1 MNRRPLYASL
11 LLSLL
16 AVGALAA
23 SLLTGGTPALGL
35 DLEGGVSVIYSP
47 VLQEGEEEPD
57 DFDEVLDETVEVIR
71 NRVDSLGVAEPDI
84 TRQGGEILVQLPG
97 IDDEDRV
104 QEIIGRT
111 AQLTFRKVQE
121 EIPPGAPGY
130 EEAVDCGDAP
140 PETVPDDE
148 SIVLCQREDQALDPE
163 NPFKYRVGPAEIPGS
178 AIEQAFA
185 TIGGGGFVVSL
196 DLDDEGA
203 EQFAQITS
211 ELACVRDGLS
221 PDGDPPAADEEVGTG
236 LFAIVLDGRVYSAP
250 GVNPSV
256 ACGQGIQG
264 GEASISVGAGS
275 DDGGEQEAA
284 DLSLVLRTGAL
295 PITLVSQDF
304 RTVSPT
310 LGQESLDAGLLAA
323 GIGLLLVAIYLI
335 GFYRWLGVV
344 GITALAVF
352 GVTIT
357 GLLGLAGGFG
367 FTLTLAGIAG
377 IVVAIGITADSSIL
391 FFERIRDE
399 VRLGKTVRTAVQ
411 RAFESAFRTNLAG
424 NTVTL
429 AAAVILYFLAVG
441 PVRGFALTL
450 GLATIL
456 DIAILWGFTRPV
468 VFLLSTTRLIRRDN
482 LRVEPRGTT
491 TPEVAS

>member
-1 MNRRPLYASL
+1 MNRTPLIASL
-11 LLSLL
+11 LVSLL
-16 AVGALAA
+16 IVGALAA
-23 SLLTGGTPALGL
+23 SLSLGTTPRLGL

-71 NRVDSLGVAEPDI
+71 NRVDALGVAEPEI
-84 TRQGGEILVQLPG
+84 TRQGSEILVQLPG

-111 AQLTFRKVQE
+111 AQLTFRRVE
-121 EIPPGAPGY
+121 EQIPPGTEAYDEAPTCD
-130 EEAVDCGDAP
+130 EAQESLTA
-140 PETVPDDE
+140 DE
-148 SIVLCQREDQALDPE
+148 GAVLCQRADQSLDPD
-163 NPFKYRVGPAEIPGS
+163 NPSKFRVGPAEIAGS
-178 AIEQAFA
+178 SIEQAFA
-185 TIGGGGFVVSL
+185 TIGQGGYVVSL

-203 EQFAQITS
+203 ETFEDITS
-211 ELACVRDGLS
+211 DLACERDQ
-221 PDGDPPAADEEVGTG
+221 GDPSGG
-236 LFAIVLDGRVYSAP
+236 RFAIVLDGEVYSAP
-250 GVNPSV
+250 TMNTSV
-256 ACGQGIQG
+256 LCGQGITG
-264 GEASISVGAGS
+264 GQASISVGAGQ
-275 DDGGEQEAA
+275 DDGGEQEAT
-284 DLSLVLRTGAL
+284 DLSLVLRSGAL
-295 PITLVSQDF
+295 PITLVNQDF

-310 LGQESLDAGLLAA
+310 LGAASLDAGLLAA

-344 GITALAVF
+344 AISALTVF
-352 GVTIT
+352 GVVIT
-357 GLLGLAGGFG
+357 GLIGLMGGFG

-377 IVVAIGITADSSIL
+377 IVVSIGITADSSIL

-411 RAFESAFRTNLAG
+411 RAFQSAFRTNLAG

-456 DIAILWGFTRPV
+456 DIGILWAFTRPV
-468 VFLLSTTRLIRRDN
+468 VFLLSTTKLLRRDN
-482 LRVEPRGTT
+482 LRVTPRGTT
-491 TPEVAS
+491 EVSA